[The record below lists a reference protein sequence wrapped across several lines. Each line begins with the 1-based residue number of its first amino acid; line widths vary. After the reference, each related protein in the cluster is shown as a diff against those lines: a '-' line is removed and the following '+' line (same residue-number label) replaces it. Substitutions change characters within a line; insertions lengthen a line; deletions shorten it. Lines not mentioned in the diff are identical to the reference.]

1 LVHGIGP
8 TSIPRPQ
15 RMYLRFAS
23 PINSTKPARV
33 SAEKW
38 VAAVKQNTQESLQQS
53 LADLLII
60 RSSDPYREL
69 NPLAWRNA
77 TPSPTE
83 HGHPAP

>member
-1 LVHGIGP
+1 MGSAP
-8 TSIPRPQ
+8 PRYPRPQ
-15 RMYLRFAS
+15 RMYLRFAA
-23 PINSTKPARV
+23 PIDSTKPARV

-38 VAAVKQNTQESLQQS
+38 VAAVKQNTQESLEQT

-60 RSSDPYREL
+60 RTSDPYREL

-83 HGHPAP
+83 